1 MAEYPPPPPPPPPGA
16 SPPPP
21 PPPSIPPGPPGPPGI
36 PPPGYAPPA
45 YGSPQQRPTDGM
57 AITSLV
63 LGILA
68 FPGICCYGI
77 VGLPLGIAALI
88 LGRMAVGR
96 IGKSGGAVGGYGIAQ
111 AGWIC
116 GLIAAGISAIVLLV
130 WVVLGAA
137 FSIFT
142 LIQPSPTP

>member
-1 MAEYPPPPPPPPPGA
+1 
-16 SPPPP
+16 
-21 PPPSIPPGPPGPPGI
+21 
-36 PPPGYAPPA
+36 
-45 YGSPQQRPTDGM
+45 M